1 MPSGCSGYGTGCN
14 TPSRANSKHS
24 SAARKQEE
32 GTKGT
37 MSMFSRVGL
46 GPFALIVLVVVL
58 RHETWCSIVE
68 TLELGGV
75 EAVERRVA
83 RERHQAT
90 THDGGEAVGLKLV
103 KRLSGRRRVI
113 ASHYLGR

>member
-32 GTKGT
+32 GTNT

-68 TLELGGV
+68 ILELGGV
-75 EAVERRVA
+75 RAVERRVA
-83 RERHQAT
+83 RERHQELLARR
-90 THDGGEAVGLKLV
+90 DVAGRK
-103 KRLSGRRRVI
+103 KRHALTERSPP
-113 ASHYLGR
+113 

>member
-32 GTKGT
+32 GTKCT

-46 GPFALIVLVVVL
+46 GPFVVLIVLVVVL
-58 RHETWCSIVE
+58 RHETWRSIVE
-68 TLELGGV
+68 VLDSADSRIPLIYSV
-75 EAVERRVA
+75 VCVVCVVP
-83 RERHQAT
+83 
-90 THDGGEAVGLKLV
+90 GGEAG
-103 KRLSGRRRVI
+103 
-113 ASHYLGR
+113 AS

>member
-32 GTKGT
+32 GTKCT

-68 TLELGGV
+68 ILELGGV
-75 EAVERRVA
+75 RAVERRVA
-83 RERHQAT
+83 RERHQELLARR
-90 THDGGEAVGLKLV
+90 DVAGRK
-103 KRLSGRRRVI
+103 KRHALTERSPP
-113 ASHYLGR
+113 